1 MRFSAAP
8 DVVGGRLIVCANT
21 STSGSVCPVAEGTR
35 LRLAGTGNAWRG
47 PHLFPREQV
56 QTSTGHGTRGA
67 LPQRFRA
74 RRRSGAGRA
83 LAHPAA
89 EGREIGLAGVDA
101 LLPPGHARLGQGFEH
116 APGRPPQRPPAR
128 PGARHPDGNA
138 GPLHRGRL
146 EGDLVDPVV
155 AARERHRLARPQAHE
170 HLQPPARQP
179 AQGDRLPGQLPGSPP
194 GQRGHHRPQPQP
206 LGGQGG
212 HRADVAVVLE
222 VGHVDGV
229 AHASSGVARRAGPV
243 WQEAPT
249 PGRAGRAATMA
260 PTWTCSRSGRS
271 GWPIGRRR
279 WRRGCGPGPLRS
291 SSARATCSGRAAPSA
306 GVKDVR
312 SVLAAARERLGAMGR
327 RSILFI
333 DEIHRFNKGQQ
344 DALLPGVEDR
354 TVVLVGATTENPFFT
369 VNAPLMSRSLLF
381 RLEPLGSDDLATIVG
396 RALADPERGL
406 GGRGLTLDDDAL
418 AHLVDRADGDAR
430 HALNALEAAAL
441 VVTAKAGDASGA
453 RITLADIED
462 ALQRPR
468 VTYDRAGDQH
478 YDVASAFIK
487 SIRGSDPDAALHYLA
502 RMLAAGEDPRFV
514 ARRLVISASEDV
526 GLADPQALSI
536 AVAAFQAL
544 EFVELAEARP
554 GRVPSHLQS
563 ASYAGE
569 RKLGIG
575 VGYVYPHDQPGHWVA
590 QRYLPEGLRGGY
602 YRPSDQGR
610 EAQLA
615 EAWRRRRGQPPDP
628 PA

>member
-1 MRFSAAP
+1 MDLFSERADRLGDQEAPLAARMRPRTLEEFVGQRHVLGPGSALRA
-8 DVVGGRLIVCANT
+8 LIEADELR
-21 STSGSVCPVAEGTR
+21 SVILWGP
-35 LRLAGTGNAWRG
+35 AGTGK
-47 PHLFPREQV
+47 
-56 QTSTGHGTRGA
+56 TS
-67 LPQRFRA
+67 
-74 RRRSGAGRA
+74 
-83 LAHPAA
+83 LAHIIANA
-89 EGREIGLAGVDA
+89 TRS
-101 LLPPGHARLGQGFEH
+101 HFEE
-116 APGRPPQRPPAR
+116 
-128 PGARHPDGNA
+128 
-138 GPLHRGRL
+138 L
-146 EGDLVDPVV
+146 
-155 AARERHRLARPQAHE
+155 
-170 HLQPPARQP
+170 
-179 AQGDRLPGQLPGSPP
+179 S
-194 GQRGHHRPQPQP
+194 
-206 LGGQGG
+206 
-212 HRADVAVVLE
+212 
-222 VGHVDGV
+222 
-229 AHASSGVARRAGPV
+229 
-243 WQEAPT
+243 
-249 PGRAGRAATMA
+249 AT
-260 PTWTCSRSGRS
+260 
-271 GWPIGRRR
+271 
-279 WRRGCGPGPLRS
+279 
-291 SSARATCSGRAAPSA
+291 SA

-312 SVLAAARERLGAMGR
+312 ALLAAARERLGALGR

-381 RLEPLGSDDLATIVG
+381 RLEPLGTAELEAIVT

-406 GGRGLTLDDDAL
+406 GGQGLTLDGDAL

-441 VVTAKAGDASGA
+441 VVTAKAGGVRGTPGGSTGASGG

-526 GLADPQALSI
+526 GLADPQALTV

-544 EFVELAEARP
+544 EFVGLPEARLNLAEAVVYLALAPKSNSAYAALGAATQELEEARP

-563 ASYAGE
+563 ASYPGE

-575 VGYVYPHDQPGHWVA
+575 VGYVYPHDHPGHWVA

-602 YRPSDQGR
+602 YQPTDQGK
-610 EAQLA
+610 EARLA

-628 PA
+628 PADGDPDGRPGHQDRR

>member
-1 MRFSAAP
+1 T
-8 DVVGGRLIVCANT
+8 GKT
-21 STSGSVCPVAEGTR
+21 S
-35 LRLAGTGNAWRG
+35 
-47 PHLFPREQV
+47 
-56 QTSTGHGTRGA
+56 
-67 LPQRFRA
+67 
-74 RRRSGAGRA
+74 
-83 LAHPAA
+83 LAHIIANA
-89 EGREIGLAGVDA
+89 TRS
-101 LLPPGHARLGQGFEH
+101 HFEE
-116 APGRPPQRPPAR
+116 
-128 PGARHPDGNA
+128 
-138 GPLHRGRL
+138 L
-146 EGDLVDPVV
+146 
-155 AARERHRLARPQAHE
+155 
-170 HLQPPARQP
+170 
-179 AQGDRLPGQLPGSPP
+179 S
-194 GQRGHHRPQPQP
+194 
-206 LGGQGG
+206 
-212 HRADVAVVLE
+212 
-222 VGHVDGV
+222 
-229 AHASSGVARRAGPV
+229 
-243 WQEAPT
+243 
-249 PGRAGRAATMA
+249 AT
-260 PTWTCSRSGRS
+260 
-271 GWPIGRRR
+271 
-279 WRRGCGPGPLRS
+279 
-291 SSARATCSGRAAPSA
+291 SA

-312 SVLAAARERLGAMGR
+312 AVLAAARERLGALGR

-381 RLEPLGSDDLATIVG
+381 RLEPLGTGELETIVT

-406 GGRGLTLDDDAL
+406 GGQGLTLDDDAL

-441 VVTAKAGDASGA
+441 VVTAKPGGSGGPQGGPPESRA
-453 RITLADIED
+453 TRITLADIED

-502 RMLAAGEDPRFV
+502 RMLAAGEDPRFI

-526 GLADPQALSI
+526 GLADPQALPV

-544 EFVELAEARP
+544 EFVGLPEARLNLAEAVVYLALAPKSNSAYAALGEATRELEEARP

-563 ASYAGE
+563 ASYPGE

-575 VGYVYPHDQPGHWVA
+575 VGYVYPHDHPDHWVA

-602 YRPSDQGR
+602 YRPSDQGQ
-610 EAQLA
+610 EARLV

-628 PA
+628 PAGGDPDGRPDRQERG

>member
-1 MRFSAAP
+1 MDLFSERADRLGDQEAPLAARMRPRTLEEFVGQGHVLGPHSALRA
-8 DVVGGRLIVCANT
+8 LIEADELR
-21 STSGSVCPVAEGTR
+21 SVILWGP
-35 LRLAGTGNAWRG
+35 AGTGK
-47 PHLFPREQV
+47 
-56 QTSTGHGTRGA
+56 TS
-67 LPQRFRA
+67 
-74 RRRSGAGRA
+74 
-83 LAHPAA
+83 LAHIIANA
-89 EGREIGLAGVDA
+89 TRS
-101 LLPPGHARLGQGFEH
+101 HFEE
-116 APGRPPQRPPAR
+116 
-128 PGARHPDGNA
+128 
-138 GPLHRGRL
+138 L
-146 EGDLVDPVV
+146 
-155 AARERHRLARPQAHE
+155 
-170 HLQPPARQP
+170 
-179 AQGDRLPGQLPGSPP
+179 S
-194 GQRGHHRPQPQP
+194 
-206 LGGQGG
+206 
-212 HRADVAVVLE
+212 
-222 VGHVDGV
+222 
-229 AHASSGVARRAGPV
+229 
-243 WQEAPT
+243 
-249 PGRAGRAATMA
+249 AT
-260 PTWTCSRSGRS
+260 
-271 GWPIGRRR
+271 
-279 WRRGCGPGPLRS
+279 
-291 SSARATCSGRAAPSA
+291 SA

-312 SVLAAARERLGAMGR
+312 AVLAAARERLGALGR

-381 RLEPLGSDDLATIVG
+381 RLEPLGTSELETIVT

-406 GGRGLTLDDDAL
+406 GGQGLTLDGDAL

-441 VVTAKAGDASGA
+441 VVTARAGGSGA

-526 GLADPQALSI
+526 GLADPQALPV

-544 EFVELAEARP
+544 EFVGLPEARLNLAEAVVYLALAPKSNSAYAALGAATQELEEARP

-563 ASYAGE
+563 ASYPGE
-569 RKLGIG
+569 KQLGIG
-575 VGYVYPHDQPGHWVA
+575 VGYVYPHDHPGHWVA

-602 YRPSDQGR
+602 YRPSDQGQ

-615 EAWRRRRGQPPDP
+615 EAWRRRTQPPDP
-628 PA
+628 PGGR

>member
-1 MRFSAAP
+1 MDLFSERADRLADQDAPLAARMRPRTLEEFVGQGHVLGPGSALRA
-8 DVVGGRLIVCANT
+8 LIEADELR
-21 STSGSVCPVAEGTR
+21 SVILWGP
-35 LRLAGTGNAWRG
+35 AGTGK
-47 PHLFPREQV
+47 
-56 QTSTGHGTRGA
+56 TS
-67 LPQRFRA
+67 
-74 RRRSGAGRA
+74 
-83 LAHPAA
+83 LAHIIAQA
-89 EGREIGLAGVDA
+89 TRS
-101 LLPPGHARLGQGFEH
+101 HFEE
-116 APGRPPQRPPAR
+116 
-128 PGARHPDGNA
+128 
-138 GPLHRGRL
+138 L
-146 EGDLVDPVV
+146 
-155 AARERHRLARPQAHE
+155 
-170 HLQPPARQP
+170 
-179 AQGDRLPGQLPGSPP
+179 S
-194 GQRGHHRPQPQP
+194 
-206 LGGQGG
+206 
-212 HRADVAVVLE
+212 
-222 VGHVDGV
+222 
-229 AHASSGVARRAGPV
+229 
-243 WQEAPT
+243 
-249 PGRAGRAATMA
+249 AT
-260 PTWTCSRSGRS
+260 
-271 GWPIGRRR
+271 
-279 WRRGCGPGPLRS
+279 
-291 SSARATCSGRAAPSA
+291 SA

-312 SVLAAARERLGAMGR
+312 AVLAAARERLGALGR

-381 RLEPLGSDDLATIVG
+381 RLEPLGGDDLELIVT

-441 VVTAKAGDASGA
+441 VVQAKAGGSGA

-526 GLADPQALSI
+526 GLADPQALPI

-544 EFVELAEARP
+544 EFVGLPEARLNLAEAVVYLALAPKSNSAYAALGAASRELEEERP

-563 ASYAGE
+563 ASYPGE

-575 VGYVYPHDQPGHWVA
+575 
-590 QRYLPEGLRGGY
+590 EI
-602 YRPSDQGR
+602 GR
-610 EAQLA
+610 AHV
-615 EAWRRRRGQPPDP
+615 
-628 PA
+628 

>member
-1 MRFSAAP
+1 MHRPNGYDGPTMDLFSERADRLGDQEAPLAARMRPRTLEEFVGQRHVLGPHSALRA
-8 DVVGGRLIVCANT
+8 LIEADELR
-21 STSGSVCPVAEGTR
+21 SVILWGP
-35 LRLAGTGNAWRG
+35 AGTGK
-47 PHLFPREQV
+47 
-56 QTSTGHGTRGA
+56 TS
-67 LPQRFRA
+67 
-74 RRRSGAGRA
+74 
-83 LAHPAA
+83 LAHIIANA
-89 EGREIGLAGVDA
+89 TRS
-101 LLPPGHARLGQGFEH
+101 HFEE
-116 APGRPPQRPPAR
+116 
-128 PGARHPDGNA
+128 
-138 GPLHRGRL
+138 L
-146 EGDLVDPVV
+146 
-155 AARERHRLARPQAHE
+155 
-170 HLQPPARQP
+170 
-179 AQGDRLPGQLPGSPP
+179 S
-194 GQRGHHRPQPQP
+194 
-206 LGGQGG
+206 
-212 HRADVAVVLE
+212 
-222 VGHVDGV
+222 
-229 AHASSGVARRAGPV
+229 
-243 WQEAPT
+243 
-249 PGRAGRAATMA
+249 AT
-260 PTWTCSRSGRS
+260 
-271 GWPIGRRR
+271 
-279 WRRGCGPGPLRS
+279 
-291 SSARATCSGRAAPSA
+291 SA

-312 SVLAAARERLGAMGR
+312 ALLAAARERLGALGR

-381 RLEPLGSDDLATIVG
+381 RLEPLGTGELETIIT

-406 GGRGLTLDDDAL
+406 GGQGLTLDDDAL

-441 VVTAKAGDASGA
+441 VVTAKPGGSGGPRGGPPERQTT

-514 ARRLVISASEDV
+514 ARRLVISASEDI
-526 GLADPQALSI
+526 GLADPQALPM

-544 EFVELAEARP
+544 EFVGLPEARLNLAEAVVYLALAPKSNSAYAALGAASRELEEARP

-569 RKLGIG
+569 KKLGIG

-602 YRPSDQGR
+602 YQPTDQGR
-610 EAQLA
+610 EAAMA
-615 EAWRRRRGQPPDP
+615 EAWRRRRGQRPEGE
-628 PA
+628 